1 MSSRLQRGMTSA
13 ALVLVRSSW
22 KRYFRIFDAIA
33 VNPLLTAR
41 RDPGKDIR
49 WRYPER
55 FPYRVIYEVLEEE
68 QTVVVAAVLHAVRH
82 DQHWQKPFL
91 VEQWHE
97 ARKKLKTKEY
107 LD

>member
-1 MSSRLQRGMTSA
+1 MVRPEAGDDVVEA
-13 ALVLVRSSW
+13 AAWYDERRVGGAEFVEEVL
-22 KRYFRIFDAIA
+22 RIFDAIA

-82 DQHWQKPFL
+82 DQHWQKRF
-91 VEQWHE
+91 
-97 ARKKLKTKEY
+97 
-107 LD
+107 

>member
-1 MSSRLQRGMTSA
+1 MSWRVVVRPEAGDDVVEA
-13 ALVLVRSSW
+13 AAWYDERRVGLGAEFVEEVR
-22 KRYFRIFDAIA
+22 RIFDALA

-68 QTVVVAAVLHAVRH
+68 QTVLVAAVLHAVRH
-82 DQHWQKPFL
+82 DQHWRNRL
-91 VEQWHE
+91 
-97 ARKKLKTKEY
+97 
-107 LD
+107 